1 MHMTLLHFWFTL
13 LVSDDAMQFAIVTAI
28 DEIGVKNYD
37 MENAYNYPC
46 IRKIC
51 NFVSEALM
59 LNPNRVI
66 PVSNYFEEMSPTDA
80 KNAMSLFALWKVCS
94 AGRDYINRNWGEKT
108 IRADFHQ

>member
-1 MHMTLLHFWFTL
+1 MTWLHFWFTL

-59 LNPNRVI
+59 LDPNRVI
-66 PVSNYFEEMSPTDA
+66 PVSNYFEEMQCPY
-80 KNAMSLFALWKVCS
+80 SLFGKFVVL
-94 AGRDYINRNWGEKT
+94 DKT
-108 IRADFHQ
+108 ILNDIGVKKPYGLIFINNSC

>member
-1 MHMTLLHFWFTL
+1 
-13 LVSDDAMQFAIVTAI
+13 
-28 DEIGVKNYD
+28 
-37 MENAYNYPC
+37 MENAYKDPS
-46 IRKIC
+46 IRTIC
-51 NFVSEALM
+51 DNVAKALM

-66 PVSNYFEEMSPTDA
+66 PVSNYFEEMSPTDT

>member
-1 MHMTLLHFWFTL
+1 MTLLHFWFIY

-28 DEIGVKNYD
+28 DEIDDIKYD
-37 MENAYNYPC
+37 LENAYKYH
-46 IRKIC
+46 RLREIC
-51 NFVSEALM
+51 DDVAKALM

-94 AGRDYINRNWGEKT
+94 AGRDYINRNWGEKN
-108 IRADFHQ
+108 IRADFNK